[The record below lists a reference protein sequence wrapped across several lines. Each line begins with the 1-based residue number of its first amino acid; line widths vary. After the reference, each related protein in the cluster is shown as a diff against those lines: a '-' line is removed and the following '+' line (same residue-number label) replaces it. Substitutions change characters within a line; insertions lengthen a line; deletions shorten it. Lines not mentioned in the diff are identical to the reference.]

1 MRKLDG
7 AENTETNVWL
17 VQITFS
23 SDHQLDVARE
33 ETKLK
38 YKTEEVNKFYH
49 DDVALIKYWQFIK
62 AIIIL
67 FFNIN
72 RNKL

>member
-7 AENTETNVWL
+7 AENTETIVRMH
-17 VQITFS
+17 ITFS

-38 YKTEEVNKFYH
+38 YKTEEVNKVYN
-49 DDVALIKYWQFIK
+49 DDVALIKY
-62 AIIIL
+62 
-67 FFNIN
+67 
-72 RNKL
+72 

>member
-7 AENTETNVWL
+7 AENTETIVRMH
-17 VQITFS
+17 ITFS
-23 SDHQLDVARE
+23 SDHQLEDVARE

-49 DDVALIKYWQFIK
+49 DDVALIKY
-62 AIIIL
+62 
-67 FFNIN
+67 
-72 RNKL
+72 